1 MSSNRRRAL
10 CLTRTW
16 QPAFFAYWLCGRLL
30 AANPGRAERKGSGG
44 HAYSGRLRRELL
56 GMLGTAATFTA
67 LLLCTSFAV
76 SPAHIRAAPAPAAIP
91 APSPAPAAQTP
102 IPWNTKTQGQF
113 ITCLLQDGKKLWLG
127 TEDQGAWEYDPEA
140 STPWKQ
146 FTTDSGLGDND
157 VYALARGRMGRIW
170 AGHLSHGV
178 SVFNGVS
185 WRNYSVPEGPIGNRI
200 YDIACSPLDNDVWIA
215 TEAGISRYSL
225 KTDRW
230 SCFTRL
236 DGLPS
241 DAARALA
248 FNRSGKLFVGTQ
260 CDGIAIAGPGDGYRS
275 WRLVPG
281 PARLPPADAGK
292 GIPCRFI
299 NCMLC
304 SQRSESVFAGTP
316 WGLARSDDAGKTWRY
331 LRGADWEAKVK
342 GLWHGPAPVKTLS
355 PDKLLLEDY
364 VTSLAE
370 TDNGLLVIG
379 FRQAGY
385 EIMDPAHDQRLRRGT
400 ADYAFSMQV
409 TPAHQLLIGSYG
421 SGLQQAALSESLF
434 RGP

>member
-1 MSSNRRRAL
+1 MSSERAWMGFVSA
-10 CLTRTW
+10 LTV
-16 QPAFFAYWLCGRLL
+16 
-30 AANPGRAERKGSGG
+30 PGAM
-44 HAYSGRLRRELL
+44 AP
-56 GMLGTAATFTA
+56 
-67 LLLCTSFAV
+67 LLLCAAFGASSVTL
-76 SPAHIRAAPAPAAIP
+76 RAAPAPA
-91 APSPAPAAQTP
+91 PSNAATPAPAPASSAP
-102 IPWNTKTQGQF
+102 IPWNAKTQGQF

-146 FTTDSGLGDND
+146 FTTESGLGDND
-157 VYALARGRMGRIW
+157 IYAVARDRLGRIW

-185 WRNYSVPEGPIGNRI
+185 WRNYSVPDGPVGNRI

-331 LRGADWEAKVK
+331 VRGADWEAKVK
-342 GLWHGPAPVKTLS
+342 GLWHGPAAVKTPGIGSCIVWPDARTKCALASS
-355 PDKLLLEDY
+355 PIASSGMKGRAACAASDDR
-364 VTSLAE
+364 
-370 TDNGLLVIG
+370 LLVSREPAEHVHRAAHEG
-379 FRQAGY
+379 DVRQGDRDRAEGRGRVGGRRARWQAGGC
-385 EIMDPAHDQRLRRGT
+385 RGGG
-400 ADYAFSMQV
+400 AAVDA
-409 TPAHQLLIGSYG
+409 G
-421 SGLQQAALSESLF
+421 SG
-434 RGP
+434 

>member
-1 MSSNRRRAL
+1 VAAL
-10 CLTRTW
+10 
-16 QPAFFAYWLCGRLL
+16 
-30 AANPGRAERKGSGG
+30 
-44 HAYSGRLRRELL
+44 
-56 GMLGTAATFTA
+56 
-67 LLLCTSFAV
+67 
-76 SPAHIRAAPAPAAIP
+76 
-91 APSPAPAAQTP
+91 PS
-102 IPWNTKTQGQF
+102 IPWNAKTQGQF

-127 TEDQGAWEYDPEA
+127 TEDQGAWEYDPDA
-140 STPWKQ
+140 ATPWKQ
-146 FTTDSGLGDND
+146 FTSDSGMGDND
-157 VYALARGRMGRIW
+157 VYALARDRLGRIW

-185 WRNYSVPEGPIGNRI
+185 WRNYSVPDGPVGNRI

-236 DGLPS
+236 DALPS

-260 CDGIAIAGPGDGYRS
+260 CDGIAIAGPGDGYHS

-281 PARLPPADAGK
+281 PEHLPPTDAGK
-292 GIPCRFI
+292 GIPCRLI

-304 SQRSESVFAGTP
+304 SRRNASVYAGTP
-316 WGLARSDDAGKTWRY
+316 WGLARTDDAGKTWSF
-331 LRGADWEAKVK
+331 LRGADWEARVK
-342 GLWHGPAPVKTLS
+342 GLWHGPAPVKTMS

-370 TDNGLLVIG
+370 TENGLLVIG

-385 EIMDPAHDQRLRRGT
+385 EVMDPAHDQRLRRGP

-421 SGLQQAALSESLF
+421 SGLQEVALSESLF